1 MNPIYIL
8 MHSIQNSALKDRP
21 WEVKKEEAMRVI
33 RQAAH
38 NRIMQ
43 ARKEN
48 KEASTEPLTLE
59 ELATAANQLRDTID
73 NQTKPDW
80 ITDEQWKINPNVYHW
95 EQQKRGAES
104 IARSKPATTQE
115 KLDQLTRLRNEK
127 NWKQGEYQSQKHK
140 EVTEAKK
147 RSIQEWQKS
156 PLSPEELDSL
166 IEDHFQAHNQINP
179 NKKSN
184 QTKPDWITDEQWKI
198 NPNVYHWEQQKRG
211 AESQAQLPPATTQEA
226 LDQFTRLRNEKSWK
240 QGE

>member
-1 MNPIYIL
+1 

-95 EQQKRGAES
+95 EQQRRGAES

-115 KLDQLTRLRNEK
+115 KLDQITRLKSEK
-127 NWKQGEYQSQKHK
+127 NWKQGEYQSQAYKG
-140 EVTEAKK
+140 VIKK
-147 RSIQEWQKS
+147 VS
-156 PLSPEELDSL
+156 P
-166 IEDHFQAHNQINP
+166 
-179 NKKSN
+179 
-184 QTKPDWITDEQWKI
+184 
-198 NPNVYHWEQQKRG
+198 
-211 AESQAQLPPATTQEA
+211 
-226 LDQFTRLRNEKSWK
+226 
-240 QGE
+240 